1 MTKPIT
7 ILTKVL
13 IAKHDSIFPDY
24 ILLGNDWF
32 YGRNNDGNQVYLAE
46 IVTDAEDVW
55 LRATLCIKELLSR
68 NEVIQAI
75 PIYTSQDVSALET
88 AIQEQLGEPFNN
100 KSLDIQQVHPGSVP
114 EKMKKAG
121 MKPASSSSSD
131 SDSNSDSNSDYDE
144 SMERIH
150 DELTRKE
157 VEAFEAA
164 KSKWAD
170 IKIFDDESDEEESK
184 NETPQI
190 TNEEIFA
197 ALGIFEE

>member
-1 MTKPIT
+1 
-7 ILTKVL
+7 
-13 IAKHDSIFPDY
+13 
-24 ILLGNDWF
+24 
-32 YGRNNDGNQVYLAE
+32 
-46 IVTDAEDVW
+46 
-55 LRATLCIKELLSR
+55 
-68 NEVIQAI
+68 
-75 PIYTSQDVSALET
+75 
-88 AIQEQLGEPFNN
+88 
-100 KSLDIQQVHPGSVP
+100 
-114 EKMKKAG
+114 MKKAG
-121 MKPASSSSSD
+121 MKPASASSSY

>member
-1 MTKPIT
+1 M
-7 ILTKVL
+7 LV
-13 IAKHDSIFPDY
+13 IF
-24 ILLGNDWF
+24 LLAF
-32 YGRNNDGNQVYLAE
+32 YYLAALD
-46 IVTDAEDVW
+46 TRYKRQGLA
-55 LRATLCIKELLSR
+55 LSRSSLNLLAKIKESKMI
-68 NEVIQAI
+68 IQAI

-88 AIQEQLGEPFNN
+88 AIQEQIKN
-100 KSLDIQQVHPGSVP
+100 KTLLFYPYEACFVLLKYISHR
-114 EKMKKAG
+114 MKKAG
-121 MKPASSSSSD
+121 MKPASSSSSY

>member
-1 MTKPIT
+1 M
-7 ILTKVL
+7 
-13 IAKHDSIFPDY
+13 
-24 ILLGNDWF
+24 
-32 YGRNNDGNQVYLAE
+32 
-46 IVTDAEDVW
+46 
-55 LRATLCIKELLSR
+55 LRASEVVVIRILCIIAASACFVLLKYISHR
-68 NEVIQAI
+68 
-75 PIYTSQDVSALET
+75 
-88 AIQEQLGEPFNN
+88 
-100 KSLDIQQVHPGSVP
+100 
-114 EKMKKAG
+114 MKKAG